1 MPSVTLPRRKDR
13 GISPRACTVTYL
25 SYSTLFDSPLGGQ
38 MKDIFS
44 HLRISFVES
53 AINAQMRALGGF
65 ASGDSIDLG
74 LG

>member
-1 MPSVTLPRRKDR
+1 
-13 GISPRACTVTYL
+13 
-25 SYSTLFDSPLGGQ
+25 

-53 AINAQMRALGGF
+53 AINAQMRALGGI

-74 LG
+74 LGSFFFFKMEYARRVPWPDEKLEISLVWPFYRFYRV